1 VLILQRAAG
10 QSIMIG
16 DIEVTVTRIS
26 GGKVSLGINAPSEIP
41 IVRLEVAKRLEV
53 SPG

>member
-1 VLILQRAAG
+1 MLVLTRNEG
-10 QSIMIG
+10 ESIMIG
-16 DIEVTVTRIS
+16 AIELAVIKITGS
-26 GGKVSLGINAPSEIP
+26 KVVLGINAPREIP